1 MTFQII
7 VRMLPI
13 RLKYHCKTIFEFDT
27 QKYLFFH
34 TYQLNKILKYIYIYI
49 SLYSYHFLS
58 LFLKLQFTKNKYND
72 YAISINV
79 SLLHNSLI
87 KIMRYIFHKKIGQNN
102 SHRAWNYN
110 TSYVRL

>member
-49 SLYSYHFLS
+49 IIFLS
-58 LFLKLQFTKNKYND
+58 FFIIIFKIFTKNKYND

-79 SLLHNSLI
+79 SLLHNSSLI

>member
-34 TYQLNKILKYIYIYI
+34 TYQLNKILKYMYHYIFPI
-49 SLYSYHFLS
+49 VIF
-58 LFLKLQFTKNKYND
+58 KIFTKNK
-72 YAISINV
+72 
-79 SLLHNSLI
+79 
-87 KIMRYIFHKKIGQNN
+87 
-102 SHRAWNYN
+102 
-110 TSYVRL
+110 

>member
-34 TYQLNKILKYIYIYI
+34 TYQLNKILKYIYII
-49 SLYSYHFLS
+49 IFL
-58 LFLKLQFTKNKYND
+58 LFSIIIFKIFAKN
-72 YAISINV
+72 
-79 SLLHNSLI
+79 
-87 KIMRYIFHKKIGQNN
+87 
-102 SHRAWNYN
+102 
-110 TSYVRL
+110 

>member
-34 TYQLNKILKYIYIYI
+34 TYQLNKILKYIYI

-58 LFLKLQFTKNKYND
+58 LFLKFLQK
-72 YAISINV
+72 INTM
-79 SLLHNSLI
+79 
-87 KIMRYIFHKKIGQNN
+87 IMQFRSMFLYYITF
-102 SHRAWNYN
+102 R
-110 TSYVRL
+110 